1 MGSPLGPSLANAFLA
16 YHEQNGPDSC
26 SLEYR
31 PLYYQ
36 QNVED
41 ILVVFKSSDHLI
53 GFQSYFNCCHV
64 NMKFTVATEQNNN
77 SISVLHEIILVKRF
91 SCSLSCNSILPYKF

>member
-36 QNVED
+36 
-41 ILVVFKSSDHLI
+41 
-53 GFQSYFNCCHV
+53 
-64 NMKFTVATEQNNN
+64 
-77 SISVLHEIILVKRF
+77 
-91 SCSLSCNSILPYKF
+91 